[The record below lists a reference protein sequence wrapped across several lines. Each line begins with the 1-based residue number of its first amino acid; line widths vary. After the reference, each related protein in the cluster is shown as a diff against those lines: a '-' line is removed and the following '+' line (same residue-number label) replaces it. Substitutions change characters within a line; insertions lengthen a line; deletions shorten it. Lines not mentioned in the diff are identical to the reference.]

1 LHLEPIDLV
10 DAIGWAVHDLKDLF
24 RGRHIDLKMPVNLPF
39 VTADPTL
46 LHHILI
52 NLLANAAQHG
62 GEKGMITIEGKRT
75 PDAVLLS
82 IRDQGPGL
90 PEGAEQRIFE
100 TFAQGRG
107 SDRHGGS
114 GLGLAIVKGF
124 ADAMGIGATARNH
137 ENGGA
142 IFTLSFAVSTPAA

>member
-1 LHLEPIDLV
+1 
-10 DAIGWAVHDLKDLF
+10 VHDLKDLL
-24 RGRHIDLKMPVNLPF
+24 RGRHIDLKVPANLPF

-52 NLLANAAQHG
+52 NLLANAAVHG
-62 GEKGMITIEGKRT
+62 GDDGSIVIEGRRT

-82 IRDQGPGL
+82 VRDRGPGL
-90 PEGAEQRIFE
+90 QAGSEARVFE

-124 ADAMGIGATARNH
+124 ADAMGIDVNASNDPD
-137 ENGGA
+137 GGA
-142 IFTLSFAVSTPAA
+142 AFTLRFTRIAPVGEASPLPASPEEAPE